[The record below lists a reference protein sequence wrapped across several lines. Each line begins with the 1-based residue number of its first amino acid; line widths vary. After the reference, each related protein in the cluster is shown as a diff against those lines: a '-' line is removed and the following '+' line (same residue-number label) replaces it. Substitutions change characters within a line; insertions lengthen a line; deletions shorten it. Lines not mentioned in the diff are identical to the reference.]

1 MSRIYNWWNSSIG
14 VPSGQV
20 FGLIFA
26 IILIY
31 LCFALSDSKI
41 DPSINIL
48 IVMIGVI
55 LGWPVGVY
63 FSPINKEDEKRL
75 SVIGKSA
82 AAFVSGYLLSKIE
95 PIIQAQVEVA
105 KSDITSMPWL
115 QLGLFLSA
123 FLLSSVLVFEGR
135 SYAFIDKT
143 TLSQNEA
150 IP

>member
-20 FGLIFA
+20 FGLIFS
-26 IILIY
+26 IVLIY
-31 LCFALSDSKI
+31 LCFALSNSKI
-41 DPSINIL
+41 EPSINIL

-63 FSPINKEDEKRL
+63 FSPFNKEDAKRL

-95 PIIQAQVEVA
+95 PIIQAQIEIA
-105 KSDITSMPWL
+105 KSDISSMPWL
-115 QLGLFLSA
+115 QLGLFVSA
-123 FLLSSVLVFEGR
+123 FLLSAVLVFEGR
-135 SYAFIDKT
+135 SYALSNKT
-143 TLSQNEA
+143 TSTQKEA